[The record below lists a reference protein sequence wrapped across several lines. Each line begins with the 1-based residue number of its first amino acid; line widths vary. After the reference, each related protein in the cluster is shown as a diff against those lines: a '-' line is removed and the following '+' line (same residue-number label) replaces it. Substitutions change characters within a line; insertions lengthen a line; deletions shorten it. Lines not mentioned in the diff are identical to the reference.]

1 MSQAPN
7 DRKYSAEHQW
17 ALPEADGTIV
27 VGSPDYAQETLGDLV
42 FVQLP
47 EIGSEITANEQVA
60 VVESVKTASD
70 VFAPISG
77 KIIAVNDA
85 AADAPETI
93 NEDAYAT
100 WLFRIQPSN
109 PAEYDDLMDADTY
122 LSANQA

>member
-1 MSQAPN
+1 MSHAPN

-17 ALPEADGTIV
+17 ALPEADGSIS
-27 VGSPDYAQETLGDLV
+27 VGITDFAQETLGDLV

-47 EIGSEITANEQVA
+47 EVGSEVEANQQVA

-77 KIIAVNDA
+77 KIIAINEV

-93 NEDAYAT
+93 NEDAYTA
-100 WLFRIQPSN
+100 WLFKIQPSN
-109 PAEYDDLMDADTY
+109 ASEYDDLLTADAY
-122 LSANQA
+122 LAAN

>member
-27 VGSPDYAQETLGDLV
+27 VGITDYAQETLGDLV